1 MRQLTFAGLILKSFT
16 LVTFYFW
23 DVALSSSDNVSINN
37 MVLRSEQI
45 QPIPQRITNDL
56 SDLDIFENLEARIEF
71 MMRMYDIKGASVAV
85 AKDGKLVYAKGI
97 GFADAEAE
105 EPVEPRHLF
114 RVASVSKLITAT
126 TIMKMAELELLDI
139 NDKVFG
145 AEGILSDSMYL
156 NYVDPRVEDITVLHL
171 LNHSAGWNRRYGD
184 PIGMHRLIARQINID
199 WRDVRMPDIIQHV
212 LGKRLHYNP
221 GSGSVYS
228 NLGYAILGEVIEAVT
243 GVDYESYVQQTI
255 LLPLG
260 IHEMRIGKSLMEE
273 RLKNEVKYYEASR
286 IPENHQNYQDITMV
300 PIAYGGN
307 HIELLGPAGG
317 WIASP
322 SEILKLTV
330 AIDSIPG
337 ITSLLS
343 RESIKLMTDITL
355 SSGHPIGWAG
365 TDGRGNWWR
374 TGTLCGTSALL
385 MRQNDGISWA
395 VFFNSSTY
403 MGISL
408 PGVTHNEVKTA
419 LDKVGEWPNHDLFYH
434 FETMPYLYPDIAELR

>member
-1 MRQLTFAGLILKSFT
+1 MRQLTITGLILKTFT
-16 LVTFYFW
+16 LITFYFW
-23 DVALSSSDNVSINN
+23 DVALSSSDNISTNN
-37 MVLRSEQI
+37 MVFRSEQI

-56 SDLDIFENLEARIEF
+56 SDLDIFENLESRIDF
-71 MMRMYDIKGASVAV
+71 MMSKYDIKGASVAV
-85 AKDGKLVYAKGI
+85 ARDGKLVYAKGI
-97 GFADAEAE
+97 GYADEEAG

-145 AEGILSDSMYL
+145 AEGILNDSIYL
-156 NYVDPRVEDITVLHL
+156 NYIDPRVEDITVLHL
-171 LNHSAGWNRRYGD
+171 LNHSSGWNRRYGD
-184 PIGMHRLIARQINID
+184 PIGMHRLIARQMNIE
-199 WRDVRMPDIIQHV
+199 WRDIRMPDIIQHV
-212 LGKRLHYNP
+212 LSKRLHYNP
-221 GSGSVYS
+221 GSSHVYS
-228 NLGYAILGEVIEAVT
+228 NLGYAILGEVIEAVS
-243 GVDYESYVQQTI
+243 GESYESYVQQTI

-260 IHEMRIGKSLMEE
+260 IYEMRIGKSLIEE
-273 RLKNEVKYYEASR
+273 RLENEVKYYAPSR
-286 IPENHQNYQDITMV
+286 ITENHQKHPMV
-300 PIAYGGN
+300 PVAYGGN

-330 AIDSIPG
+330 AIDTIPG

-343 RESIKLMTDITL
+343 RESIRLMTDITL
-355 SSGHPIGWAG
+355 SHGGPIGWAG

-374 TGTLCGTSALL
+374 TGTLSGTSALL

-419 LDKVGEWPNHDLFYH
+419 LDKVEDWPERDLFYH
-434 FETMPYLYPDIAELR
+434 FETLPYLYPDIAELR